1 MKSGTFSS
9 CFFIPPQ
16 SPMRTKNRN
25 TPTSATILQ
34 TSCSASQNLF
44 PCIRSCKRKF
54 PLLRSRNS
62 FGDSSSTKRRKNFT
76 KRRKKKLKRRF
87 IFLERRSSSEM
98 SVRRKFLSV
107 LCFTESGNMQYE
119 IGGVKKRYFVLCI
132 QRFVLSLRIV
142 SKMERI

>member
-9 CFFIPPQ
+9 CFFISSQ

-62 FGDSSSTKRRKNFT
+62 FGDSSSTKGRKE
-76 KRRKKKLKRRF
+76 KLKRRF

-98 SVRRKFLSV
+98 SVRRKFLSA
-107 LCFTESGNMQYE
+107 LCFTESGNIQYE